1 MYSAVSGSTRVAI
14 PRSASQAAKT
24 GTTRAAC
31 SLRGLEMMPTVLI
44 LAAGMKEK
52 LPIAFSSQDRAGD
65 DATVEPL
72 GLDGGAHTIAGGQ
85 MQLRIAHDAALA
97 DLAAPDFELGLHQDH
112 QFSARGEQRHDGR
125 DQQRGGN
132 EAGVAHGQVEP
143 HWKILGS
150 KISRVHAFADHHAW
164 VVAQLPIE
172 LAVANVDRPH
182 ARCAALEQAIGEAA
196 GGGADVET
204 NAALDVDGPMIE
216 SRRQLVTAAADEGHA
231 LKQLDLSIAG
241 HAVAGLFGFLAVE
254 EHVPGENQSLRLFAR
269 IGQTAINQD
278 LIETCLGR

>member
-31 SLRGLEMMPTVLI
+31 SLRGLEMMPAVLI

-65 DATVEPL
+65 DAAVEPL
-72 GLDGGAHTIAGGQ
+72 GLDVGAHT
-85 MQLRIAHDAALA
+85 
-97 DLAAPDFELGLHQDH
+97 
-112 QFSARGEQRHDGR
+112 
-125 DQQRGGN
+125 
-132 EAGVAHGQVEP
+132 VAHGQIEP

-182 ARCAALEQAIGEAA
+182 ARRAALEQAIGEAA

-204 NAALDVDGPMIE
+204 SAALHVDGPVIE
-216 SRRQLVTAAADEGHA
+216 RRRQLVTAAADVGHP
-231 LKQLDLSIAG
+231 LKQFDLSI
-241 HAVAGLFGFLAVE
+241 
-254 EHVPGENQSLRLFAR
+254 
-269 IGQTAINQD
+269 
-278 LIETCLGR
+278 